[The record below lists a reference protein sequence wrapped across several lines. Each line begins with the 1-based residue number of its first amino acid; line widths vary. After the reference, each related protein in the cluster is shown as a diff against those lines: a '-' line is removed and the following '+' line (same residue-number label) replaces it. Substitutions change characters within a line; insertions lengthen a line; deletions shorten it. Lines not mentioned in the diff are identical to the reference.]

1 LPRIA
6 PNGRVTYGAIRLTP
20 IAPYCT
26 KQLNAEALKESLD
39 HEKALAITSLKKNE
53 TFRAE
58 TLVSVEKHLSFF
70 ETILSANCVA
80 DKIPDHNS

>member
-1 LPRIA
+1 MENHPLEA
-6 PNGRVTYGAIRLTP
+6 RLTA
-20 IAPYCT
+20 IEILLFAIT
-26 KQLNAEALKESLD
+26 KQLNAEALKESFD
-39 HEKALAITSLKKNE
+39 NEKALAITSLKKNE

>member
-1 LPRIA
+1 MENHPLEA
-6 PNGRVTYGAIRLTP
+6 RLTAIEILLFA
-20 IAPYCT
+20 IA
-26 KQLNAEALKESLD
+26 KQLNAEALKESFD
-39 HEKALAITSLKKNE
+39 HEKALAITSLTKNE

-70 ETILSANCVA
+70 ETILSTNCVA

>member
-1 LPRIA
+1 MENHPLEA
-6 PNGRVTYGAIRLTP
+6 RLTAIEILLFA
-20 IAPYCT
+20 IA
-26 KQLNAEALKESLD
+26 KQLNAEALKEGFD
-39 HEKALAITSLKKNE
+39 NEKALAITSLKKNE

-58 TLVSVEKHLSFF
+58 TLASVETHLSFF